1 MNPAYAS
8 QFTDVWRTMVTQEL
22 VKRYQTD
29 GYIIVENVI
38 DPETL
43 TAVRRVTDEFVE
55 RSRRIGGSDAIY
67 DLGPG
72 HNSRRP
78 VVRRLK
84 NPTFQHT
91 VYDALM
97 RSPAIV
103 DCVTPLLGNNVRF
116 DHSKLNFKPTGGD
129 ATVEWHQDWAF
140 YPHTNDDIL
149 AVGIMLEDCDL
160 ENGPLHVIPGTHTG
174 PVFDHHH
181 DGYFVGAIAP
191 KALAPIVDGA
201 VALAAPAGSITI
213 HHVRIVHGSTENL
226 TLRPRPLLLFSYAA
240 TDAWPLLDGGDLEE
254 FDGRI
259 IRGEPTLTPRQ
270 EALPVRIPL
279 PRIEQSDSIFD
290 DQHAVRG
297 RSFANDRAAA
307 AGQF

>member
-1 MNPAYAS
+1 M
-8 QFTDVWRTMVTQEL
+8 MVTPEQ
-22 VKRYQTD
+22 VKRYRTD
-29 GYIIVENVI
+29 GYLVVENVV
-38 DPETL
+38 DTGTL

-55 RSRRIGGSDAIY
+55 QSRRIECSNAIF

-72 HNSRRP
+72 HNPRQP

-84 NPTFQHT
+84 NPTFQHS

-97 RSPAIV
+97 QSPAIV
-103 DCVTPLLGNNVRF
+103 DCITPLLGNDVRF
-116 DHSKLNFKPTGGD
+116 DHSKLNFKSIGGD

-181 DGYFVGAIAP
+181 GGYFVGAIAP
-191 KALAPIVDGA
+191 EDLAPIIDGA
-201 VALAAPAGSITI
+201 VALIAPAGSITI
-213 HHVRIVHGSTENL
+213 HHARMVHGSTENL
-226 TLRPRPLLLFSYAA
+226 SLRARPLLLFSYAA
-240 TDAWPLLDGGDLEE
+240 VDAWPLLDADDLKE
-254 FDGRI
+254 FNSRV

-279 PRIEQSDSIFD
+279 PRVEQSDSIFD
-290 DQHAVRG
+290 DQQAVRG
-297 RSFANDRAAA
+297 RSFTNERAVAA
-307 AGQF
+307 SQY